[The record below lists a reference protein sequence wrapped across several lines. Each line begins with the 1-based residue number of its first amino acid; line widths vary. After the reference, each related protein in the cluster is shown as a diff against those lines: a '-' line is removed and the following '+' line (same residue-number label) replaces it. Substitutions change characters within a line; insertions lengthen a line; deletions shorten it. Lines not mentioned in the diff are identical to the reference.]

1 MSQITVYLNT
11 IFENTTNA
19 ENKNNTF
26 RSKSEL
32 AKYFMSRINNSSDSM
47 CDENKEKMRPRI
59 EAKLKSGKKLTPE
72 EEQFLLETDPQ
83 MYLQYQR
90 IRAMADNLASQ
101 LKHAKTKQQ
110 ANDIITSSMSSV
122 SDKDSYQEYILAAM
136 NKVAKEFKM
145 SPEYNRL
152 PDKDSD
158 LGKKKNASAN
168 RSFETDAD
176 NQEDNFDPMT
186 WTPLQ
191 DIIDSMPTF
200 HTSA

>member
-1 MSQITVYLNT
+1 
-11 IFENTTNA
+11 
-19 ENKNNTF
+19 
-26 RSKSEL
+26 
-32 AKYFMSRINNSSDSM
+32 
-47 CDENKEKMRPRI
+47 
-59 EAKLKSGKKLTPE
+59 
-72 EEQFLLETDPQ
+72 
-83 MYLQYQR
+83 
-90 IRAMADNLASQ
+90 
-101 LKHAKTKQQ
+101 
-110 ANDIITSSMSSV
+110 
-122 SDKDSYQEYILAAM
+122 
-136 NKVAKEFKM
+136 M